1 MPSEPSLSDRFRS
14 NNAIAIKRAPTQSS
28 LGETNSNRD
37 SNRINGTVEN
47 SVVVVMT
54 ENAEEVSIANMGVA
68 F

>member
-14 NNAIAIKRAPTQSS
+14 SNEISIRRTPTQSS
-28 LGETNSNRD
+28 LGENNANND
-37 SNRINGTVEN
+37 SNRINSAIDN